1 MKPNG
6 SAQHGAETHLQA
18 NLQSA
23 LLSVEEVAA
32 LLKVPVSWVYDRTR
46 LRTKERIPGFRLGKY
61 WRFREADV
69 LAWLEDHRARFIVM
83 HAKDGSERTALS
95 SSAPFR
101 RYVQENYRLAQ
112 AFPLAEDEAP
122 EEIWELNARRP

>member
-6 SAQHGAETHLQA
+6 SAPHVSESSAPA
-18 NLQSA
+18 NVQRA

-32 LLKVPVSWVYDRTR
+32 LLKVPPSWVYDRTR

-69 LAWLEDHRARFIVM
+69 IAWLERQQ
-83 HAKDGSERTALS
+83 RT
-95 SSAPFR
+95 
-101 RYVQENYRLAQ
+101 
-112 AFPLAEDEAP
+112 
-122 EEIWELNARRP
+122 